1 MKKMLCSLLTVLLL
15 VSCFAGTVN
24 AAERAMGKFDV
35 TVKAG
40 ELKPAKTGFPMA
52 AGETVTINATYSP
65 SSADVDFGLVDKNGR
80 FHYLKGENGAFNEKI
95 EIPQNGTYTFAIR
108 NNSDVDIEVT
118 GYVNYYNKILR
129 IFVWSGHSEKIK
141 KQQNEKEIK
150 SYEEDDCIALSGM
163 CHVQYADCNSICCRT
178 EVDDAGGNGYQ
189 ESGECPQVSQY
200 K

>member
-95 EIPQNGTYTFAIR
+95 EIPQNGTYTLQ
-108 NNSDVDIEVT
+108 D
-118 GYVNYYNKILR
+118 
-129 IFVWSGHSEKIK
+129 
-141 KQQNEKEIK
+141 
-150 SYEEDDCIALSGM
+150 M
-163 CHVQYADCNSICCRT
+163 
-178 EVDDAGGNGYQ
+178 
-189 ESGECPQVSQY
+189 
-200 K
+200 

>member
-80 FHYLKGENGAFNEKI
+80 FHYLKVRMERLTRKLKFPKMEH
-95 EIPQNGTYTFAIR
+95 IR
-108 NNSDVDIEVT
+108 
-118 GYVNYYNKILR
+118 LR
-129 IFVWSGHSEKIK
+129 
-141 KQQNEKEIK
+141 
-150 SYEEDDCIALSGM
+150 
-163 CHVQYADCNSICCRT
+163 
-178 EVDDAGGNGYQ
+178 
-189 ESGECPQVSQY
+189 
-200 K
+200 

>member
-1 MKKMLCSLLTVLLL
+1 MKKTLCSLLTVVLLI
-15 VSCFAGTVN
+15 SCFAGTVN
-24 AAERAMGKFDV
+24 AAGRASGKFDITV
-35 TVKAG
+35 TAG

-118 GYVNYYNKILR
+118 GYVNY
-129 IFVWSGHSEKIK
+129 
-141 KQQNEKEIK
+141 
-150 SYEEDDCIALSGM
+150 
-163 CHVQYADCNSICCRT
+163 
-178 EVDDAGGNGYQ
+178 
-189 ESGECPQVSQY
+189 
-200 K
+200 

>member
-65 SSADVDFGLVDKNGR
+65 GSADVDFGLVPEQETSHAGQAGAIFAPSTEFVSADAAGEYRYTKLPIEGYRVRSVFPASGNLVYVIATPCDASGR
-80 FHYLKGENGAFNEKI
+80 FLVGEDGV
-95 EIPQNGTYTFAIR
+95 IPTQLIQYDLQT
-108 NNSDVDIEVT
+108 
-118 GYVNYYNKILR
+118 
-129 IFVWSGHSEKIK
+129 
-141 KQQNEKEIK
+141 QQKT
-150 SYEEDDCIALSGM
+150 DFC
-163 CHVQYADCNSICCRT
+163 
-178 EVDDAGGNGYQ
+178 
-189 ESGECPQVSQY
+189 
-200 K
+200 

>member
-1 MKKMLCSLLTVLLL
+1 MEGLRRNKMKKMLCSLLTVLLL
-15 VSCFAGTVN
+15 VSCFVSCFAGTVN

-118 GYVNYYNKILR
+118 GYVNY
-129 IFVWSGHSEKIK
+129 
-141 KQQNEKEIK
+141 
-150 SYEEDDCIALSGM
+150 
-163 CHVQYADCNSICCRT
+163 
-178 EVDDAGGNGYQ
+178 
-189 ESGECPQVSQY
+189 
-200 K
+200 

>member
-65 SSADVDFGLVDKNGR
+65 SSADVRPYRLRRR
-80 FHYLKGENGAFNEKI
+80 FRQI
-95 EIPQNGTYTFAIR
+95 RRRRQNKPSNRQDGT
-108 NNSDVDIEVT
+108 
-118 GYVNYYNKILR
+118 
-129 IFVWSGHSEKIK
+129 
-141 KQQNEKEIK
+141 
-150 SYEEDDCIALSGM
+150 
-163 CHVQYADCNSICCRT
+163 
-178 EVDDAGGNGYQ
+178 
-189 ESGECPQVSQY
+189 P
-200 K
+200 

>member
-1 MKKMLCSLLTVLLL
+1 
-15 VSCFAGTVN
+15 
-24 AAERAMGKFDV
+24 MGKFDV

-108 NNSDVDIEVT
+108 NNSDAVSYTHLDVYKRQTHTRPT
-118 GYVNYYNKILR
+118 G
-129 IFVWSGHSEKIK
+129 S
-141 KQQNEKEIK
+141 
-150 SYEEDDCIALSGM
+150 
-163 CHVQYADCNSICCRT
+163 T
-178 EVDDAGGNGYQ
+178 
-189 ESGECPQVSQY
+189 
-200 K
+200 